1 MLISSYKNVHDKQD
15 IDIEIDSFLEG
26 VQSGRWQDIALE
38 VRNAP
43 TKEIRDLKKK
53 TAPLVTPSGSFSE
66 RKVDSLRKHSGFIA
80 IDIDNLDD
88 PAAVKERIG
97 ANPYFYSA
105 FISISGN
112 GLCLIIKI
120 DGTRHLD
127 AFNGIAAYLYNEYQL
142 IVDQSGKDVSRA
154 RFVSY
159 DPALI
164 LNTKSAT
171 FKKYL
176 PKKKEPKHPKVM
188 FIKTDFD
195 AMIKQMD
202 DKGLNL
208 CEDYS
213 DWVRI
218 CYALVSEMQEEGRD
232 HFHTLSSHSSKYNSL
247 DCDSQFDACLKNH
260 NETKAKKSS
269 IGTIYFHAKQN
280 GIDVYSEHTK
290 AIARYA
296 TSQKAAG
303 LSKEAIIETL
313 EKQGG
318 YSPEDS
324 KEIVEQ
330 IVSKDIKFKSDSV
343 STDIA
348 AFVNTYDLRKNS
360 ITRNIELSG
369 RPIDDSDINS
379 IFLDSKAVFKE
390 SSKDLVTSI
399 LFSNRISTYNPLH
412 EFFEQDLFQPINYK
426 YPNLDLLIRS
436 VKSDTPNY
444 DMYITRWLISA
455 VASAYGIHS
464 PLVLIFSGQKQGTGK
479 THWFR
484 YLLPKELRYLF
495 AESKMDAGKDDE
507 ILMCKKWF
515 ILDDEYGGKSKKED
529 KRLKEL
535 TSKEFINVRE
545 PYGRVSLDLRRLS
558 VFCGTTN
565 ETQILNDSTGN
576 RRQIPIHILDIDH
589 DLYNQCDKAALWR
602 ELYFMFQDG
611 VQYTILK
618 EDIEKL
624 NAATEMFKL
633 STPEEDLIHKK
644 LQPGTTSGEWMSL
657 TEIQQY
663 LMLETKFN
671 YLNTHRIG
679 TMLSLLGFVKDRK
692 TMGGSKITMYY
703 VYKNEIYV
711 DNPGHPYNF

>member
-1 MLISSYKNVHDKQD
+1 MLISHYKNIHDTQD
-15 IDIEIDSFLEG
+15 TDIEFDNFLEG
-26 VQSGRWQDIALE
+26 VRSGRWQDIALE

-43 TKEIRDLKKK
+43 NKEIKELKKK
-53 TAPLVTPSGSFSE
+53 TAPLVTVSGSFAA
-66 RKVDSLRKHSGFIA
+66 RKDDAIRKHSNLIA

-88 PAAVKERIG
+88 AVATKNRIG
-97 ANPYFYSA
+97 ADPYILAA
-105 FISISGN
+105 FISISGK
-112 GLCLIIKI
+112 GLCLIVKI

-127 AFNGIAAYLYNEYQL
+127 AFNAIAAYLYNEYQL
-142 IVDQSGKDVSRA
+142 IVDQSGKNVSRA
-154 RFVSY
+154 RFISY

-164 LNTKSAT
+164 QNPNSAT

-176 PKKKEPKHPKVM
+176 PKKKEYKQQKVVV
-188 FIKTDFD
+188 IKTDFD
-195 AMIKQMD
+195 SMIAQMD
-202 DKGLNL
+202 QKGLNL

-213 DWVRI
+213 DWIRI
-218 CYALVSEMQEEGRD
+218 CYGLVSEFGEQGRE
-232 HFHTLSSHSSKYNSL
+232 HFHTLSATSSKYNSI

-260 NETKAKKSS
+260 NESKGKKSS
-269 IGTIYFHAKQN
+269 IGSIYYLAKQN
-280 GIDVYSEHTK
+280 GIDIYTEHSK
-290 AIARYA
+290 AIMRHA
-296 TSQKAAG
+296 TSQRAAG
-303 LSKEAIIETL
+303 LSADSIVKSL
-313 EKQGG
+313 EVSGIT
-318 YSPEDS
+318 PEES

-330 IVSKDIKFKSDSV
+330 IVSKDIKYKSESI

-348 AFVNTYDLRKNS
+348 AFVNTYDLRKNT

-369 RPIDDSDINS
+369 KPIDDSDINS
-379 IFLDSKAVFKE
+379 IFLDSKAIFKE

-399 LFSNRISTYNPLH
+399 LFSNRINSYNPLH
-412 EFFEQDLFQPINYK
+412 EFFEQDLFQPTNFK
-426 YPNLDLLIRS
+426 YPNLQLLLAS
-436 VKSDTPNY
+436 VKTDTPNA

-589 DLYNQCDKAALWR
+589 ELYNQCDKAALWR
-602 ELYFMFQDG
+602 ELYYMFQAG
-611 VQYTILK
+611 FEYTILK
-618 EDIEKL
+618 EDIAKL

-679 TMLSLLGFVKDRK
+679 TLLSLLGFVKDRK

-703 VYKNEIYV
+703 VYKNAINL
-711 DNPGHPYNF
+711 DNPGQPYTF

>member
-1 MLISSYKNVHDKQD
+1 MLISHYKNIHDSQD
-15 IDIEIDSFLEG
+15 TDIELASFLEG
-26 VQSGRWQDIALE
+26 VQTGKWQDIVFD

-43 TKEIRDLKKK
+43 TKEIKDLKKK
-53 TAPLVTPSGSFSE
+53 AAPLVTISGSFSA
-66 RKVDSLRKHSGFIA
+66 RKDDALRKHSNFIA
-80 IDIDNLDD
+80 IDIDNLEDAAETKKRISQD
-88 PAAVKERIG
+88 PFIYAAFLSIG
-97 ANPYFYSA
+97 
-105 FISISGN
+105 GN
-112 GLCLIIKI
+112 GLCLIVKI

-142 IVDQSGKDVSRA
+142 IVDQSGKNVSRA

-159 DPALI
+159 DPFML
-164 LNTKSAT
+164 LNMKSAT

-176 PKKKEPKHPKVM
+176 PKKKEQKHPKVM
-188 FIKTDFD
+188 VIKTDFD

-202 DKGLNL
+202 EKGINL

-213 DWVRI
+213 EWIRI
-218 CYALVSEMQEEGRD
+218 CYALVSEFQEQGREY
-232 HFHTLSSHSSKYNSL
+232 FHTLSSHSSKYNSL
-247 DCDSQFDACLKNH
+247 DCDAQFDACLKNH
-260 NETKAKKSS
+260 SESKTKKSS

-280 GIDVYSEHTK
+280 GIDIYSEHTK
-290 AIARYA
+290 AIARFT

-303 LSKEAIIETL
+303 LSADSIVKSL
-313 EKQGG
+313 EVSG
-318 YSPEDS
+318 YTPEES

-348 AFVNTYDLRKNS
+348 AFVNTYDLRRNL
-360 ITRNIELSG
+360 ITRNIELNG
-369 RPIDDSDINS
+369 KPIDDNDINS

-390 SSKDLVTSI
+390 STKDLVTSI
-399 LFSNRISTYNPLH
+399 LFSNRIHTYNPLH
-412 EFFEQDLFQPINYK
+412 EFFEQDLFQPINFK

-444 DMYITRWLISA
+444 DMYITRWLLSA

-464 PLVLIFSGQKQGTGK
+464 PLVLIFCGEKQGTGK

-545 PYGRVSLDLRRLS
+545 PYGRVSLDLRRLA
-558 VFCGTTN
+558 VFCGTSN
-565 ETQILNDSTGN
+565 ETQLLNDPTGN
-576 RRQIPIHILDIDH
+576 RRQIPLRIIDIDH

-602 ELYFMFQDG
+602 ELYCMFQAG
-611 VQYTILK
+611 CEYTILK
-618 EDIEKL
+618 EDIMKL
-624 NAATEMFKL
+624 NEATEMFKL

-644 LQPGTTSGEWMSL
+644 IQPGGATTYGEWMSL
-657 TEIQQY
+657 TDIQQY
-663 LMLETKFN
+663 LMVETKFN
-671 YLNTHRIG
+671 YLNTNRIG
-679 TMLSLLGFVKDRK
+679 QILTSLGFEKQRRAFNQ
-692 TMGGSKITMYY
+692 SKIMMYF
-703 VYKNEIYV
+703 VSR
-711 DNPGHPYNF
+711 NPM

>member
-1 MLISSYKNVHDKQD
+1 MLISSYKNIHDKQD

-43 TKEIRDLKKK
+43 TKEIKDLKKK

-66 RKVDSLRKHSGFIA
+66 RKVDCLRKHSGFIA

-88 PAAVKERIG
+88 PAATKERIG
-97 ANPYFYSA
+97 ADHYFYSV

-154 RFVSY
+154 RFASY
-159 DPALI
+159 DPFL
-164 LNTKSAT
+164 LKNSKSAT

-176 PKKKEPKHPKVM
+176 PKKKEQKHPKVM

-218 CYALVSEMQEEGRD
+218 CYAIISELQEQGRD

-269 IGTIYFHAKQN
+269 IGTLYFHAKQN
-280 GIDVYSEHTK
+280 GIDCYSEHTK
-290 AIARYA
+290 AIARFT

-348 AFVNTYDLRKNS
+348 AFVNTYDLKKNV
-360 ITRNIELSG
+360 ITRKIELDG
-369 RPIDDSDINS
+369 KAIDDSDLNS

-390 SSKDLVTSI
+390 STKDLITSI
-399 LFSNRISTYNPLH
+399 IFSNRVPSYNPLH
-412 EFFEQDLFQPINYK
+412 EFFEEELYQTSEDHW
-426 YPNLDLLIRS
+426 PNIKLLLSS
-436 VKSDTPNY
+436 VVSDTAEA
-444 DMYITRWLISA
+444 DFFILRWLLSV
-455 VASAYGIHS
+455 VASAYGHKS
-464 PLVLIFSGQKQGTGK
+464 ELVLVFCGEKQGTGK

-484 YLLPKELRYLF
+484 YLLPKKLRYLY

-507 ILMCKKWF
+507 ILMCGKLL
-515 ILDDEYGGKSKKED
+515 INDDEYGGKSKKED

-545 PYGRVSLDLRRLS
+545 PYGRVSVDLKRLS
-558 VFCGTTN
+558 VFCGTSN
-565 ETQILNDSTGN
+565 ETQILSDATGN
-576 RRQIPIHILDIDH
+576 RRIMPIHINDIDH
-589 DLYNQCDKAALWR
+589 DYYNKCDKEGLWR
-602 ELYFMFQDG
+602 ELFCMFQMG
-611 VQYTILK
+611 AEYTILK
-618 EDIEKL
+618 EDIDRL
-624 NAATEMFKL
+624 NAATEMYKI
-633 STPEEDLIHKK
+633 STPEDDLIHKK
-644 LQPGTTSGEWMSL
+644 LTPGSATSYGEWMSL

-663 LMLETKFN
+663 LMADTKFN
-671 YLNTHRIG
+671 YLNTNRIG
-679 TMLSLLGFVKDRK
+679 QILTSLGFEKQRIAINL
-692 TMGGSKITMYY
+692 SKVMMYF
-703 VYKNEIYV
+703 VSR
-711 DNPGHPYNF
+711 NPT

>member
-15 IDIEIDSFLEG
+15 VDIEIDNFLEG
-26 VQSGRWQDIALE
+26 VRSGRWQDIALE

-43 TKEIRDLKKK
+43 NKEVKDLIKKK
-53 TAPLVTPSGSFSE
+53 APLVTISGSFAE
-66 RKVDSLRKHSGFIA
+66 RKADALRKHSNFIA

-88 PAAVKERIG
+88 PQSTKVRIG
-97 ANPYFYSA
+97 ADPYIYA
-105 FISISGN
+105 CFISIGGN
-112 GLCLIIKI
+112 GLCIIVKI

-142 IVDQSGKDVSRA
+142 IVDQSGKDIARA

-164 LNTKSAT
+164 DNSKSAT

-176 PKKKEPKHPKVM
+176 PKKKEQKHPKVM
-188 FIKTDFD
+188 VIKTDFD

-202 DKGLNL
+202 EKGLNL

-213 DWVRI
+213 DWLRI
-218 CYALVSEMQEEGRD
+218 CYALIQEFQEQGREY
-232 HFHTLSSHSSKYNSL
+232 FHTLSSHSSKYNSL

-260 NETKAKKSS
+260 NETKGKKST

-290 AIARYA
+290 SIARFA

-330 IVSKDIKFKSDSV
+330 IVSKDIKFKSESV

-348 AFVNTYDLRKNS
+348 AFVNTYDLRRNL
-360 ITRNIELSG
+360 ITRNIELNG
-369 RPIDDSDINS
+369 KPIDDNDINS

-390 SSKDLVTSI
+390 SNKELVSSI

-412 EFFEQDLFQPINYK
+412 EFFEQDLFQPTNFK
-426 YPNLDLLIRS
+426 YPNLQLLLAS
-436 VKSDTPNY
+436 VISDTPNY
-444 DMYITRWLISA
+444 DMYITRWLLSA

-464 PLVLIFSGQKQGTGK
+464 PLVLIFCGEKQGTGK

-545 PYGRVSLDLRRLS
+545 PYGRVSLDIRRLA
-558 VFCGTTN
+558 VFCGTSN
-565 ETQILNDSTGN
+565 ETQLLNDPTGN
-576 RRQIPIHILDIDH
+576 RRQIPLHINNIDH
-589 DLYNQCDKAALWR
+589 DLYNQCDKSALWR
-602 ELYFMFQDG
+602 ELFHMFQAG
-611 VQYTILK
+611 CEYTILK
-618 EDIEKL
+618 EDIIKL
-624 NAATEMFKL
+624 NEATEMFKL

-644 LQPGTTSGEWMSL
+644 LQPGGATTYGEWMTL

-663 LMLETKFN
+663 LMVETKFN
-671 YLNTHRIG
+671 YLNTNRIG
-679 TMLSLLGFVKDRK
+679 QILTSLGFEKQRRLLN
-692 TMGGSKITMYY
+692 MSKVMKYF
-703 VYKNEIYV
+703 VSR
-711 DNPGHPYNF
+711 NPL

>member
-1 MLISSYKNVHDKQD
+1 MLISHYKNIHDTQD
-15 IDIEIDSFLEG
+15 TDIELESFLEG
-26 VQSGRWQDIALE
+26 VQTGKWQDIVFD

-43 TKEIRDLKKK
+43 TKEIKDLKKK
-53 TAPLVTPSGSFSE
+53 TAPLVTISGSFSA
-66 RKVDSLRKHSGFIA
+66 RKDDALRKHSNFIA

-88 PAAVKERIG
+88 ASETKKRLADDSYIYAAFLSIG
-97 ANPYFYSA
+97 
-105 FISISGN
+105 GN
-112 GLCLIIKI
+112 GLCLIVKI

-142 IVDQSGKDVSRA
+142 IVDQSGKNVSRA

-159 DPALI
+159 DPFML
-164 LNTKSAT
+164 LNKKSAT

-176 PKKKEPKHPKVM
+176 PKKKEQKHPKVM
-188 FIKTDFD
+188 VIKTDFD

-202 DKGLNL
+202 EKSINL

-213 DWVRI
+213 EWIRI
-218 CYALVSEMQEEGRD
+218 CYALVSEFQEQGREY
-232 HFHTLSSHSSKYNSL
+232 FHTLSSHSSKYNSL
-247 DCDSQFDACLKNH
+247 DCDAQFDACLKNH
-260 NETKAKKSS
+260 SESKGKKST
-269 IGTIYFHAKQN
+269 IGTIYYHAKQN
-280 GIDVYSEHTK
+280 GIDIYSEHTK
-290 AIARYA
+290 AIARFT

-303 LSKEAIIETL
+303 LSADSIVKSL
-313 EKQGG
+313 EVSG

-348 AFVNTYDLRKNS
+348 AFVNTYDLRRNL
-360 ITRNIELSG
+360 ITRNIELNG
-369 RPIDDSDINS
+369 KPIDDNDINS
-379 IFLDSKAVFKE
+379 IFLDSKGVFKE
-390 SSKDLVTSI
+390 STKDLITSI
-399 LFSNRISTYNPLH
+399 LFSNRITTYNPLH
-412 EFFEQDLFQPINYK
+412 EFFEQDLFQPTNFH
-426 YPNLDLLIRS
+426 YPNLQLLLAS
-436 VKSDTPNY
+436 VKSDTPNA
-444 DMYITRWLISA
+444 DMYITRWLLSA

-464 PLVLIFSGQKQGTGK
+464 PLVLIFCGEKQGTGK

-545 PYGRVSLDLRRLS
+545 PYGRVSLDIRRLA
-558 VFCGTTN
+558 VFCGTSN
-565 ETQILNDSTGN
+565 ETQLLNDPTGN
-576 RRQIPIHILDIDH
+576 RRQIPLHINEIDH

-602 ELYFMFQDG
+602 ELYHMFQAG
-611 VQYTILK
+611 CAYTILK
-618 EDIEKL
+618 EDIIKL
-624 NAATEMFKL
+624 NEATEMFKL

-644 LQPGTTSGEWMSL
+644 LQPGGSTTYGEWMTL

-663 LMLETKFN
+663 LMVDTKFN
-671 YLNTHRIG
+671 YLNTNRIG
-679 TMLSLLGFVKDRK
+679 QILTSLGFEKQRRILN
-692 TMGGSKITMYY
+692 MSKVMKYF
-703 VYKNEIYV
+703 VSR
-711 DNPGHPYNF
+711 NPL